1 MRSAYQCSRTSFRF
15 VRFSPH
21 VPAASTTLI
30 GGFYLMILCF
40 FVSFRR
46 PSYFGHNIFHG
57 TMEPDGCT
65 VWSIIGLR
73 KYVLHLLR
81 VWFGRK
87 ATDTLLVTDAF
98 LSRKDWTASAS
109 SSYPLESPSFSVQ
122 SLSVM
127 LDSPEPLLDSEL
139 GGMTHSLARCGQS
152 FGCRKPCEPTK
163 QHTHTLKVGQML
175 VVWSST
181 LWSL

>member
-1 MRSAYQCSRTSFRF
+1 
-15 VRFSPH
+15 
-21 VPAASTTLI
+21 
-30 GGFYLMILCF
+30 
-40 FVSFRR
+40 
-46 PSYFGHNIFHG
+46 
-57 TMEPDGCT
+57 MEPDGCT

-163 QHTHTLKVGQML
+163 QHTHTQTHSRLDNCCSFGL
-175 VVWSST
+175 PRYGASN
-181 LWSL
+181 SLRHTNI